1 MTTNI
6 PAFKFPSLMSPTL
19 AVELGHCISGFGK
32 NTAIVK
38 YLALT
43 YLFASWRFES
53 ESTPAEMEL
62 ALRSIPSG
70 NAVELFDLLADS
82 AVYAEIGTAR
92 EVPSAQLQELKEFVS
107 EACAQLKAKR
117 INLSKMHIK
126 AIRFSEYIAQMLTS
140 PTTEG
145 ALLSRALQ
153 QCVRE
158 SFGPAGEPQSTVQDF
173 DTSTRE
179 LLEIMR
185 QRTIPSS
192 AVQYDSLAS
201 GAIPVFYPLDARA
214 IAQNLTSGAQN
225 GTPDVN
231 GSYLRILEGMARDS
245 GYRGLVETPPGD
257 PMAELR
263 AKFPNFHKVIDLI
276 EDSLAAAACGTEGAP
291 VRLPPLLLSGP
302 PGTGKTHFAQEL
314 ARVLGL
320 PSVERDLSVT
330 ADSLVLTGMDASF
343 KSSKPGIVFDAIVNG
358 RVANPLIALHEVD
371 KTSSSSSGGE
381 HRSPLSALY
390 QLLEPASSSRF
401 MDEHVPVKIDASKV
415 VWVLTANSTA
425 LPAPILSRLEVFTI
439 RPPSKAEGRVIAGY
453 VWKELCNSYLPV
465 GHPFSLTLS
474 DAVLDYLSN
483 ISPREMRRG
492 LCRAAGAAARRR
504 DYRIEVSSLIQQEQ
518 SASASRGMGF
528 LSA

>member
-1 MTTNI
+1 MNT

-19 AVELGHCISGFGK
+19 AVELGHCISGFGR
-32 NTAIVK
+32 NTAIVR

-53 ESTPAEMEL
+53 ESSPSEMEL
-62 ALRSIPSG
+62 ALRSIPS
-70 NAVELFDLLADS
+70 NDTVELLALLADF
-82 AVYAEIGTAR
+82 AVYADIGAAR
-92 EVPSAQLQELKEFVS
+92 EVPSAQLQELEGFIAEV
-107 EACAQLKAKR
+107 CAQLKAKR
-117 INLSKMHIK
+117 INLQKMHIK
-126 AIRFSEYIAQMLTS
+126 AVRFSEYTAQMLTS

-145 ALLSRALQ
+145 ALLNRALR

-158 SFGPAGEPQSTVQDF
+158 SFGTEGEPQSTVQDF
-173 DTSTRE
+173 ETATKE
-179 LLEIMR
+179 LSEILR
-185 QRTIPSS
+185 QRTLPSS

-201 GAIPVFYPLDARA
+201 GAIPVFCPLDASA
-214 IAQNLTSGAQN
+214 IVRNLTSGAQN
-225 GTPDVN
+225 GTPEVN

-245 GYRGLVETPPGD
+245 GYRGLVEVPPGN
-257 PMAELR
+257 PLSELR

-276 EDSLAAAACGTEGAP
+276 EDSLAAAGCGSQGSP
-291 VRLPPLLLSGP
+291 VLLPPLLLSGP

-314 ARVLGL
+314 ARLLGL

-343 KSSKPGIVFDAIVNG
+343 KNSKPGIVFDSIING

-371 KTSSSSSGGE
+371 KTSSSDQGGE

-401 MDEHVPVKIDASKV
+401 IDEHIPIKIDASKV

-425 LPAPILSRLEVFTI
+425 LPAPILSRLEVFAI
-439 RPPSKAEGRVIAGY
+439 RPPTKAEGRVIARY
-453 VWKELCNSYLPV
+453 VWRELCNSYLPV

-474 DAVLDYLSN
+474 DSVLDYLSTLP
-483 ISPREMRRG
+483 PREMRRG

-504 DYRIEVSSLIQQEQ
+504 DYRIEVSSLLQQAH
-518 SASASRGMGF
+518 SSSVSRGMGF